1 MVGRTGPGSLP
12 SAGAARVAWP
22 AGSRQRCGAALIAC
36 AASAAVAAPPGA
48 PVPALDDSRPGWLQ
62 LETSLS
68 VTPEILEARWTSLVR
83 LPSAPPD
90 YALAA
95 ATPPPAWANA
105 PAFGRFVEMS
115 PTGGSTRNLQA
126 VYVRPQFVLG
136 NSSDA
141 LRGWLR
147 LAGIDATT
155 CTAPLMRMHSAFA
168 GSATRANVSL
178 SARCS
183 VH

>member
-1 MVGRTGPGSLP
+1 MVGRTGSGSLP
-12 SAGAARVAWP
+12 SAGAARVLRP
-22 AGSRQRCGAALIAC
+22 AGARLWRGAALIAC
-36 AASAAVAAPPGA
+36 TAGAAVAAPPGV

-68 VTPEILEARWTSLVR
+68 VTPEILETRWTSLVR
-83 LPSAPPD
+83 LPNARPD

-105 PAFGRFVEMS
+105 PAIGHFVEMS
-115 PTGGSTRNLQA
+115 PSRASARDLQP

-147 LAGIDATT
+147 RAGIDATT
-155 CTAPLMRMHSAFA
+155 CTAPLMKMHSAFA
-168 GSATRANVSL
+168 GSSTRANVSL